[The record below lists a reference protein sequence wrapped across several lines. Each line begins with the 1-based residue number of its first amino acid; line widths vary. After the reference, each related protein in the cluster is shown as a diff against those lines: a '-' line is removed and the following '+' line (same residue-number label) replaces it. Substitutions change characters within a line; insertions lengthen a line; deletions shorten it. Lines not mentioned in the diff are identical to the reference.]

1 MGYLNN
7 PGLEIPGDETVIWRY
22 MELPKLLSML
32 EQRSLYF
39 SRLSELGDAW
49 EGVINR
55 DIAKFASYVP
65 AASGE
70 FLSELHRRSQACVV
84 NCWYCEIGESV
95 AMWKLYTS
103 SDYGVAIRS
112 TVGSLK
118 LALEDEEEDI
128 FLGMVMYRD
137 HTDPPK
143 ETLSVYD
150 IDVLKIAFQKR
161 TCYRHECELR
171 AVALIEPDTLE
182 FIDSTRGVAFP
193 VRLQTLI
200 QSITTGPRFPGYA
213 WTLLDA
219 ALRRGGL
226 KIPISE
232 SNVLKPPTAHFVE
245 P

>member
-1 MGYLNN
+1 MRRSFGVY
-7 PGLEIPGDETVIWRY
+7 T
-22 MELPKLLSML
+22 ELPKLLSML

-55 DIAKFASYVP
+55 DIAKFASYVR

-70 FLSELHRRSQACVV
+70 FLMDLHRRSQTCVV
-84 NCWYCEIGESV
+84 NCWYCESGESV
-95 AMWKLYTS
+95 AMWKLYTD

-112 TVGSLK
+112 TVGCLK
-118 LALEDEEEDI
+118 LALGDEEEDI
-128 FLGMVMYRD
+128 FLGMVRYRD

-143 ETLSVYD
+143 ETLSAYD
-150 IDVLKIAFQKR
+150 TDVLGIALQKR
-161 TCYRHECELR
+161 TCYRHERELR
-171 AVALIEPDTLE
+171 AVAFIEPDTRE
-182 FIDSTRGVAFP
+182 FIDATRGVAFP

-213 WTLLDA
+213 RTLLDS

-226 KIPISE
+226 RIPIGE
-232 SNVLKPPTAHFVE
+232 SNVLKPPASHFVE